1 MRDPYAILG
10 VRRNAGQEEI
20 KAAWRSL
27 AKAVHPD
34 QNQDDPLAVQRFA
47 EAGRAYEILKNPQL
61 RARYDDARRDA
72 NLRYMEQMQQRRRAA
87 SGNAQAA
94 EPLVDEETAEEMVSR
109 LFGADG
115 RPRTATPGG
124 GGGGQ
129 GRTAPA
135 AGPSEKKNAGSDDT
149 AAPQAA
155 SSAKTEARQDIPEA
169 PGTTQPRGTA
179 PAGDIVSAIV
189 RRIRSIAG
197 RKQEKEIDKA
207 PDLTFD
213 LTVTVADLINGTRVK
228 ADISEDLSFSVRLP
242 AGTRISDEIRLKE
255 QGHRL
260 PGLKRGDAV
269 ATVRLSADET
279 IRVEGYD
286 LRIVLPVD
294 ISDAILGTETS
305 VETPLGAVAVT
316 IPAWSGSDC
325 VIRLENQGLPDAEGV
340 RGDLLVELRIMLSAQ
355 PDNKVTDLMRSLREG
370 LFL

>member
-10 VRRNAGQEEI
+10 VRRNAGLDEI

-72 NLRYMEQMQQRRRAA
+72 NLRYMEQMQQRRRTAT
-87 SGNAQAA
+87 GNAQAA

-115 RPRTATPGG
+115 RPRTATPGSS
-124 GGGGQ
+124 GQ
-129 GRTAPA
+129 SQAAPA
-135 AGPSEKKNAGSDDT
+135 ANRNTDTNEAAQQPQPS
-149 AAPQAA
+149 AA
-155 SSAKTEARQDIPEA
+155 SPEPRQDVAEA
-169 PGTTQPRGTA
+169 PSVPQPRGTA

-197 RKQEKEIDKA
+197 RVQDKEIDKA

-213 LTVTVADLINGTRVK
+213 LVVTVADLVNGTRIK
-228 ADISEDLSFSVRLP
+228 ATLSEEQSFSVRLP
-242 AGTRISDEIRLKE
+242 AGTRIGDEIRLKE

-269 ATVRLSADET
+269 ATVRLSGEET

-294 ISDAILGTETS
+294 ISDAILGAESS
-305 VETPLGAVAVT
+305 VETPMGTVAVI
-316 IPAWSGSDC
+316 IPPWSGSDC
-325 VIRLENQGLPDAEGV
+325 VIRLENQGLADSEGKQ
-340 RGDLLVELRIMLSAQ
+340 GDLLVELRILLGAQ